1 MKRKTNFD
9 LVREAAE
16 ELGTISTNSVIEFVK
31 NRYPD
36 IKINRVTIR
45 TYLIGCSK
53 NHTSSHWYPY
63 FPKFLWRISR
73 GKYRLCDPEK
83 DQEPTQILVEKRRK
97 KTAQPID
104 DVCIKSAVEKI
115 RMAMNMVPQGE
126 TKSLYELAKESAEE
140 FLSCKRRDGKQDVIL
155 LDSILSIGRRY
166 KLVTKWVG
174 YYNKYVKMRDFQHS
188 LETLAK
194 LDLNDYRNYLKS
206 TGVPCIPNVSRVES
220 AKEFAKLFLQRYPKS
235 PHRKSYGLF
244 RWVKE
249 TEGWTQ
255 FLKEYSERDDLC
267 RAFTGFMLEEYNR
280 SLPKGRTLIGLSVFQ
295 YLRMQCGED
304 TLKPDRRV
312 KTILK
317 KLLGCSGFNET
328 ECILVASKIVKELGI
343 RLIELDQI
351 LVSEDYLSC
360 EQKPDTFLQIDE
372 H

>member
-9 LVREAAE
+9 LIREAAE
-16 ELGTISTNSVIEFVK
+16 ELGIISTNSVIEFVK
-31 NRYPD
+31 DRYPD
-36 IKINRVTIR
+36 IEINRVTIR

-73 GKYRLCDPEK
+73 GKYRLYDPEK
-83 DQEPTQILVEKRRK
+83 DGEPDQILVEKRRK
-97 KTAQPID
+97 KTARTID
-104 DVCIKSAVEKI
+104 DVCIKSAAEKI
-115 RMAMNMVPQGE
+115 RLVMNTVPQGE
-126 TKSLYELAKESAEE
+126 SKSLYRLAKELAEE
-140 FLSCKRRDGKQDVIL
+140 FLNCRCHDGKQDVIL

-166 KLVTKWVG
+166 KLVVKWVG
-174 YYNKYVKMRDFQHS
+174 YYNEYVKTRGFQHS

-206 TGVPCIPNVSRVES
+206 TGLLCIPNVSRVES
-220 AKEFAKLFLQRYPKS
+220 AKNFAKLFLQRYPKS

-267 RAFTGFMLEEYNR
+267 RAFTEFMLKEYNR

-312 KTILK
+312 TTILK
-317 KLLGCSGFNET
+317 KLLGCSGFNEV
-328 ECILVASKIVKELGI
+328 ECILVASKIVKGLGI

-360 EQKPDTFLQIDE
+360 EQKFETFLPIDE